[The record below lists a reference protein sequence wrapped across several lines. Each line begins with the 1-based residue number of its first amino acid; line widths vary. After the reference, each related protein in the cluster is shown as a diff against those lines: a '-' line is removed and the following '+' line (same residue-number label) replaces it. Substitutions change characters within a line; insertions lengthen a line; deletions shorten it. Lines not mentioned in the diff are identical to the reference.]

1 MNGMG
6 NIKAIT
12 IFLARRFP
20 NHGIQFIL
28 EDDHDNQF
36 IERTNNQFK
45 KIYLH
50 DDILENLIFHR
61 NSKNLHLS
69 LSKSWPTQEEYTIDF
84 LQVIGFEMTSCDF
97 WGASPHIL
105 DFEYVENGRLISK
118 LFSKRTEY
126 DSFCALKQQKD
137 YIETVLTFISGDTLT
152 VACEEV
158 VIGEAAL

>member
-1 MNGMG
+1 MGWATSRQSLSSWRAGSRTMEFNLFWRMTMIINSLNGQII
-6 NIKAIT
+6 NS
-12 IFLARRFP
+12 
-20 NHGIQFIL
+20 
-28 EDDHDNQF
+28 
-36 IERTNNQFK
+36 K